1 MRESKTGT
9 GAEAEE
15 SFLPL
20 FLTGCGAQ
28 KRRLRMGKF
37 DNVKPG
43 DTVYCISGDEDTGE
57 DCSGYLFM
65 ACVMDM

>member
-1 MRESKTGT
+1 
-9 GAEAEE
+9 
-15 SFLPL
+15 
-20 FLTGCGAQ
+20 
-28 KRRLRMGKF
+28 MGKF